1 MERLKLGCILSP
13 LHLVTLTVHVDNS
26 LLSKVLS
33 QGASVSD
40 QQTTLS
46 VCILSF
52 TMQIPEQ
59 LEVYVLYADLLEIN
73 LQKTTQKKQFRE
85 LQPYPIIGNI

>member
-13 LHLVTLTVHVDNS
+13 LHLVTLKVRVDNS

-40 QQTTLS
+40 QQTTLW
-46 VCILSF
+46 VCILGF
-52 TMQIPEQ
+52 TLQIPEQ
-59 LEVYVLYADLLEIN
+59 LELQVFYADSFEIN
-73 LQKTTQKKQFRE
+73 SPTKD
-85 LQPYPIIGNI
+85 QPKEAT